1 MKKICKLAAVLA
13 LVVFVSGSSFARFGI
28 ELTGGYFDGSD
39 NFDKVRDSVDWGV
52 YSEKNDEANAK
63 FGILFS
69 YELDKIQLGKG
80 ILGIKSGYVNYGV
93 SSIDYTI
100 SETWGVN
107 SYQTVNVGIDADSYA
122 IPINVYYKY
131 SLNDKF
137 KFYGGLGISVVSTK
151 YKYEAEDFYY
161 DGLDYEYVRATNSK
175 SFSKIAPNFALG
187 AEYAFAS
194 RFSVTLD
201 LNYLA
206 GAKTEHEDFKFPD
219 GEKLYRDLSG
229 ISVNLSAKVYLF

>member
-1 MKKICKLAAVLA
+1 MKKICKLAAALA
-13 LVVFVSGSSFARFGI
+13 LVVLVSGVSFARFGI

-39 NFDKVRDSVDWGV
+39 NYDKIRTTSQWGI
-52 YSEKNDEANAK
+52 YSETTDETNAK

-69 YELDKIQLGKG
+69 YELDKVQLGKG

-93 SSIDYTI
+93 SSIDYSI
-100 SETWGVN
+100 VNTWGAASQQIVK
-107 SYQTVNVGIDADSYA
+107 QTIDANSYA

-137 KFYGGLGISVVSTK
+137 KFYGGFGISVISTNHEID
-151 YKYEAEDFYY
+151 YDTSYY
-161 DGLDYEYVRATNSK
+161 DGVDYAKEKGIRSNKSSK
-175 SFSKIAPNFALG
+175 TAPNFVLG
-187 AEYAFAS
+187 AEYVFAS
-194 RFSVTLD
+194 RFSLTLD

-206 GAKTEHEDFKFPD
+206 GAKVEQNDLEFPD
-219 GEKLYRDLSG
+219 GTKIYRDLSG